1 MEMVIVKEKNSD
13 KTLSVGTY
21 LGYGIG
27 SVGTGI
33 FSTVPGLLLLSFMIR
48 YLQIPA
54 ALAGTV
60 ILIPRLWDVIT
71 DPFAGTLSD
80 RTRSRWGSR
89 RPWMFVGSLT
99 LPIVFA
105 LLFRVPVQTG
115 MSAAWYLLL
124 IYILCTTFYTIYQ
137 VPYISMP
144 AEMTESYNERTTIM
158 SFRIAFLT
166 LGILVGGALAP
177 ELIAAGGGGREGYA
191 VMGIIVGLILFAVL
205 IGSFFGTAKVPVVD
219 PVASTVPFREQ
230 MRAAGENKPFF
241 ILFAA
246 YIIQVL
252 GIGAMLAGVDFYSS
266 YILGDVGQ
274 TSILFVCLIGPALVT
289 MPLWVKV
296 GRRFGKLIGYIICT
310 VLFTVGGF
318 LLMFSSPDNLIFV
331 YLVVFIMGAGYAGTQ
346 LFPFSMLPDTITA
359 DTLKTGL
366 RRAGA
371 YTGVWTAA
379 DKAGFAVG
387 PAIFAAILAVTGF
400 IETEGGIIIEQP
412 ASALVGVRIG
422 FSLLPAVL
430 MAISLFF
437 LRRYKLDPETVA
449 VLGATEVEKE

>member
-1 MEMVIVKEKNSD
+1 MANKR
-13 KTLSVGTY
+13 TLSVGTY

-48 YLQIPA
+48 YLQVPA
-54 ALAGTV
+54 AIAGTV

-89 RPWMFVGSLT
+89 RPWMLAGALT

-115 MSAAWYLLL
+115 IAAAWYLMF
-124 IYILCTTFYTIYQ
+124 IYILCTTFYTVYQ
-137 VPYISMP
+137 FPYVSMP
-144 AEMTESYNERTTIM
+144 AEMTENYNERTTIM

-177 ELIAAGGGGREGYA
+177 ELISAGGGGREGYA
-191 VMGIIVGLILFAVL
+191 MMGIIVGLILFAAL
-205 IGSFFGTAKVPVVD
+205 LGSFFGTAKVPVVD
-219 PVASTVPFREQ
+219 PVVSTVPFREQ
-230 MRAAGENKPFF
+230 LRAAGDNKPFF

-252 GIGAMLAGVDFYSS
+252 GIGAMLAGVDFFSS
-266 YILGDVGQ
+266 YILGDAGQ
-274 TSILFVCLIGPALVT
+274 TSILFVCLIGPALIT
-289 MPLWVKV
+289 MPLWVKI
-296 GRRFGKLIGYIICT
+296 GRRYGKLNGYIICT
-310 VLFTVGGF
+310 VLFTIGGF
-318 LLMFSSPDNLIFV
+318 CLMFVSADVLWLIYLIVFV
-331 YLVVFIMGAGYAGTQ
+331 MGAGYAGTQ

-400 IETEGGIIIEQP
+400 METEGGVIIVQP
-412 ASALVGVRIG
+412 GSALLGVRIG
-422 FSLLPAVL
+422 FALLPAVL

-449 VLGATEVEKE
+449 ALGAAESESMH

>member
-1 MEMVIVKEKNSD
+1 MSSKR
-13 KTLSVGTY
+13 TLSLSTY
-21 LGYGIG
+21 IGYGVG

-48 YLQIPA
+48 YLEIPPA
-54 ALAGTV
+54 IAGTV
-60 ILIPRLWDVIT
+60 IFVPRFWDVIT
-71 DPFAGTLSD
+71 DPFAGSLSD
-80 RTRSRWGSR
+80 RTRSRWGAR
-89 RPWMFVGSLT
+89 RPWMLAGSLT

-105 LLFRVPVQTG
+105 LLFRVPEHTG
-115 MSAAWYLLL
+115 MAAAWYVLF

-137 VPYISMP
+137 VPYIAMP
-144 AEMTESYNERTTIM
+144 AEMTESYDERTTIM

-166 LGILVGGALAP
+166 IGILVGGALAP
-177 ELIAAGGGGREGYA
+177 ELVSAGGGGREGYIL
-191 VMGIIVGLILFAVL
+191 MGIVVGVILFLVL
-205 IGSFFGTAKVPVVD
+205 IGSFFGTRKVPHVD
-219 PVASTVPFREQ
+219 PVPTTVPFREQ
-230 MRAAGENKPFF
+230 MRAAAENKPFF
-241 ILFAA
+241 ILFGS

-266 YILGDVGQ
+266 YILGDPKQ

-296 GRRFGKLIGYIICT
+296 GRRFGKLTGYIICT
-310 VLFTVGGF
+310 VLFALGGF
-318 LLMFSSPDNLIFV
+318 ALMATGADKLWLV
-331 YLVVFIMGAGYAGTQ
+331 YLIVFMMGAGYAGTQ
-346 LFPFSMLPDTITA
+346 LFPYSMLPDTISA

-387 PAIFAAILAVTGF
+387 PAVFAAILAITGF
-400 IETEGGIIIEQP
+400 METEGGILIDQP

-422 FSLLPAVL
+422 FALLPALL
-430 MAISLFF
+430 MALSLLL
-437 LRRYKLDPETVA
+437 LRFYRLDPEVIA
-449 VLGATEVEKE
+449 ALGAEGKASG

>member
-1 MEMVIVKEKNSD
+1 MAGKR
-13 KTLSVGTY
+13 TLSIGTY

-33 FSTVPGLLLLSFMIR
+33 FSTVPGLLLLSFMVR
-48 YLQIPA
+48 YLQVPA
-54 ALAGTV
+54 AIAGTV

-80 RTRSRWGSR
+80 RTHSRWGSR
-89 RPWMFVGSLT
+89 RPWMLAGALT
-99 LPIVFA
+99 LPVVFA
-105 LLFRVPVQTG
+105 LLFRVPEHTG
-115 MSAAWYLLL
+115 LAAAWYLMF

-144 AEMTESYNERTTIM
+144 AEMTENYNERTTIM

-177 ELIAAGGGGREGYA
+177 EIISAGGGGREGYA
-191 VMGIIVGLILFAVL
+191 LMGIIVAVILFAVL
-205 IGSFFGTAKVPVVD
+205 IGSFFGTSKVPRVE

-230 MRAAGENKPFF
+230 MRAAGENRPFF
-241 ILFAA
+241 ILFGA

-252 GIGAMLAGVDFYSS
+252 GIGAMLAGVDFFSS
-266 YILGDVGQ
+266 YILGDAGQ

-289 MPLWVKV
+289 MPLWVRI
-296 GRRFGKLIGYIICT
+296 GRRFGKLTGYIICT

-318 LLMFSSPDNLIFV
+318 SLMLTSANALWLV
-331 YLVVFIMGAGYAGTQ
+331 YLIVFVMGAGYAGTQ

-400 IETEGGIIIEQP
+400 METEGGVIIDQP
-412 ASALVGVRIG
+412 ASALIGVKIG
-422 FSLLPAVL
+422 FAMLPAILMGLSLL
-430 MAISLFF
+430 F
-437 LRRYKLDPETVA
+437 LRHYRLDPETVA
-449 VLGATEVEKE
+449 ALGVAEAEAAK